1 MKEKESNEAFAER
14 IIKEIDIWQEGK
26 EALLGGAVTDFL
38 RLSGERSG
46 QEGQKKARVALLIMQ
61 DETGKTRIE
70 CFADNRGKKP
80 FMRYLGRIIGIV
92 ANRDGLYEAVVAVA
106 KLASK
111 MRNRKARDE
120 ARQ

>member
-1 MKEKESNEAFAER
+1 MKEKESNEAFVER
-14 IIKEIDIWQEGK
+14 IVQEIDIW
-26 EALLGGAVTDFL
+26 
-38 RLSGERSG
+38 

-61 DETGKTRIE
+61 DETGKTSIE

-80 FMRYLGRIIGIV
+80 FMRFLGRIIGIV
-92 ANRDGLYEAVVAVA
+92 ANRDGLYEAVLMVA